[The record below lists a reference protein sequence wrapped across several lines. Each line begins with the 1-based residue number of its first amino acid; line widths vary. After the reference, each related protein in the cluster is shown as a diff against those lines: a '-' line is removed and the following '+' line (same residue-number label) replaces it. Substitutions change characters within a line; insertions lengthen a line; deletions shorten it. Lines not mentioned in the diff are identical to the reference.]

1 MAVCA
6 LARLSNKPRSTR
18 RRSMRRR
25 RVMRLLSNETTNG
38 AQRAGLLRTH
48 IGTNNGGLLLFPLAR
63 YGPSRRAGV
72 NPARIRTEEN
82 HGTTIFA
89 RRFEGRRAR
98 NAQAPTRDAPQRE
111 KRKKG
116 KEPQAGNRHRPF
128 GSSPQRKKGAAQRQK
143 IAGRVEALIRVPSSP
158 PRHAGSVR
166 APRTPWQRF
175 LWRRG
180 RPWRTSPSANPD
192 L

>member
-48 IGTNNGGLLLFPLAR
+48 IGTNNGGLLLFSLAR
-63 YGPSRRAGV
+63 YGPRRRAGV
-72 NPARIRTEEN
+72 NPAPVRGEEE
-82 HGTTIFA
+82 HGTTIIA

-98 NAQAPTRDAPQRE
+98 NAQAQTR
-111 KRKKG
+111 
-116 KEPQAGNRHRPF
+116 N
-128 GSSPQRKKGAAQRQK
+128 AQER
-143 IAGRVEALIRVPSSP
+143 
-158 PRHAGSVR
+158 
-166 APRTPWQRF
+166 
-175 LWRRG
+175 
-180 RPWRTSPSANPD
+180 
-192 L
+192 